1 MPHKREVVHMIGITQ
16 RTDNKTPPVG
26 GGNRAWRKR
35 RGFTLIELLVVIAVI
50 AILAA
55 LLLPVLSR
63 AKEKA
68 NSTACLSNLKQLA
81 LVLRLYIDEYNN
93 TFPQCSD
100 RIRWPAQLVHLYKN
114 TNLLACPSDLK
125 LGKPATHGA
134 GSGPYPDDLTKNADN
149 ATRSYIMNGWN
160 DVFSQAAQKRTT
172 SAGYYMKESLIA
184 KPAATIVWGEKKH
197 NEADFWM
204 DIVEPGG
211 GPSGNNVVDKVQHA
225 RHGSLRPST
234 SGGSNYAFA
243 DGSVRFVKYGL
254 SVWPECMWGAT
265 LEGRDKYK
273 IPISYLNT
281 KD

>member
-1 MPHKREVVHMIGITQ
+1 MGSTTQKPNQKLNAKQQRPSGQIGCW
-16 RTDNKTPPVG
+16 RTHS
-26 GGNRAWRKR
+26 
-35 RGFTLIELLVVIAVI
+35 GFTLIELLVVIAVI

-68 NSTACLSNLKQLA
+68 SSSACLSNLKQLQ
-81 LVLRLYIDEYNN
+81 LVLRLYVDEYNN

-100 RIRWPAQLVHLYKN
+100 RMRWPAQLVQLYKN
-114 TNLLACPSDLK
+114 TNLLVCATDLK
-125 LGKPATHGA
+125 LGKPANHGA
-134 GSGPYPDDLTKNADN
+134 GAGPYPDDLTRNADN
-149 ATRSYIMNGWN
+149 AARSYLMNGWN
-160 DVFSQAAQKRTT
+160 DVFPQAAQKRTT

-184 KPAATIVWGEKKH
+184 RPAATIVWGEKKH
-197 NEADFWM
+197 SEADFWM

-211 GPSGNNVVDKVQHA
+211 GPSGNNVVDKIQHA

-234 SGGSNYAFA
+234 SGGSNYTFA
-243 DGSVRFVKYGL
+243 DGSVRYVKYGL
-254 SVWPECMWGAT
+254 SVWPECMWAAT
-265 LEGRDKYK
+265 LEGREKYK

>member
-1 MPHKREVVHMIGITQ
+1 MIPLNRQQGTNPPSMGVPHNWR
-16 RTDNKTPPVG
+16 
-26 GGNRAWRKR
+26 RKR
-35 RGFTLIELLVVIAVI
+35 TGFTLIELLVVIAII

-68 NSTACLSNLKQLA
+68 SSTACLNNLKQLG
-81 LVLRLYIDEYNN
+81 LVLRLYLDEYNG

-100 RIRWPAQLVHLYKN
+100 RMRWPAQLVNLYKN
-114 TNLLACPSDLK
+114 TNLLVCPTDLK

-134 GSGPYPDDLTKNADN
+134 GAGPYPDDLARNADN
-149 ATRSYIMNGWN
+149 AARSYIMNGWN
-160 DVFSQAAQKRTT
+160 DVFPQAAQKRTT

-184 KPAATIVWGEKKH
+184 KPAVTVVWGEKKH
-197 NEADFWM
+197 SEADFWM

-211 GPSGNNVVDKVQHA
+211 GPSGNNIVDKIQHA
-225 RHGSLRPST
+225 RHGSLKPST
-234 SGGSNYAFA
+234 SGGSNYVFA
-243 DGSVRFVKYGL
+243 DGGVRFAKYGQT
-254 SVWPECMWGAT
+254 VWPECYWAAT

-273 IPISYLNT
+273 IPISNLNT